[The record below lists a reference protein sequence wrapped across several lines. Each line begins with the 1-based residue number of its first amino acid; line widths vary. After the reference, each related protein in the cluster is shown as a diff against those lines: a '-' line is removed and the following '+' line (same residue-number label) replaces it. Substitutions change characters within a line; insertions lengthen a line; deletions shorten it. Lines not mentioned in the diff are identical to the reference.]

1 MLFILKEGDRAGIR
15 YPSIAKNTQRF
26 AAAPQGV
33 GRGRGVRSV
42 IQSRTRA
49 TPGSDAGDACSGG
62 GRVTIRELQ
71 DLIERMYSARDRQR
85 GAPATFLW
93 LAEEVGELASAL
105 REGTDEELSAEFAD
119 VMAWLV
125 TLANVRG
132 VDLTAALEAKYGA
145 GCPGCGEFVCTC
157 DAKP

>member
-1 MLFILKEGDRAGIR
+1 
-15 YPSIAKNTQRF
+15 
-26 AAAPQGV
+26 
-33 GRGRGVRSV
+33 
-42 IQSRTRA
+42 
-49 TPGSDAGDACSGG
+49 
-62 GRVTIRELQ
+62 VTIRELQ

-105 REGTDEELSAEFAD
+105 REGSDEELSAEFAD